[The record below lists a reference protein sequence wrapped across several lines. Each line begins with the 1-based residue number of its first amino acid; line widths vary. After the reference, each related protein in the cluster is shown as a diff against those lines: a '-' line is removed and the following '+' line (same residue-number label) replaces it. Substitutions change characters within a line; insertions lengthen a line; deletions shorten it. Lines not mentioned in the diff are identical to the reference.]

1 MPTALVT
8 GATAGLGL
16 EFVRQLATRGHSLV
30 LVARTETRLREVAAE
45 FAADGVATEVLVAD
59 LARRDDVD
67 RVAARASS
75 VDVLVNNAGFGLR
88 ERFLDNDLAAEE
100 EMFEVL
106 CRSVLV
112 LCHAAGRGMKER
124 GGGRI
129 INVSSV
135 AGWLPTGSYSAAKA
149 WVTTFSEALAGELAP
164 SGVSVTALCPGPV
177 RTEFHERAGIP
188 ADAVP
193 NRAWLD
199 ARQVVRT
206 CLRDAERGKVLS
218 IPGLYKGVVVAA
230 RLAPRRLLGRGGTA
244 VARARK
250 A

>member
-88 ERFLDNDLAAEE
+88 ERFLDNDLTAEE

-193 NRAWLD
+193 SRAWLD

-230 RLAPRRLLGRGGTA
+230 RFAPRRLLGRGGTA